1 MPEEVEI
8 AGIRLTLTRKRGIKN
23 LNLRV
28 VGPDGQVKLSAPPR
42 ASMRAITDFVT
53 SQTGNIHRW
62 QNQVRARAARE
73 QRFYN
78 DGETHYLWGIPHKLT
93 VLPAGP
99 TARPHLRVEPPL
111 TAADR
116 LPIRNAS
123 SLRTSRATSQLASQ
137 QTSQATSQAI
147 TSQAITSPE
156 TSQTTSQTTSQAIAS
171 PETTSPAIVLTV
183 PAGASSELRAK
194 LMVELYR
201 AELKQ
206 ALGPIV
212 RDCEERM
219 GLHAREYRIRNMKT
233 RWGSCNIPKR
243 RIWLNLQLAKWAPN
257 CLEYVVIHELAHLVE
272 AKHNARFHSLVETF
286 CPDYRHLKHFLN
298 SSIFDATAIFD
309 AAALTPSAASAS

>member
-137 QTSQATSQAI
+137 ATSQQTSQA
-147 TSQAITSPE
+147 
-156 TSQTTSQTTSQAIAS
+156 TSQAIAS
-171 PETTSPAIVLTV
+171 PETTSPTIVLTV

-243 RIWLNLQLAKWAPN
+243 RIWLSLQLAKWAPN

-286 CPDYRHLKHFLN
+286 CPDYRHLKHLLN